1 MQRHNLLMDTITS
14 EHASLVFV
22 VVGCCVA
29 SGRVSAS
36 FGGRT
41 TINTGREKNLNGG
54 GGTNIV
60 ALRT

>member
-1 MQRHNLLMDTITS
+1 MDTITS
-14 EHASLVFV
+14 EHASLVVV

-54 GGTNIV
+54 GGTNII